1 MGSEQSEGIMATV
14 QTAKTKRGVVLYNV
28 DWRAYQAI
36 GRALADRPALRLTY
50 DRGALEIMT
59 TSPRR
64 EHFKHFL
71 GRLVA
76 TWTEESGLPLA
87 GLGSMTFKR
96 RKRLRGLE
104 PDQCY
109 WIANEAQVRNKD
121 HIDFRV
127 DPPPDLVVEI
137 DISRSSL
144 DRMAI
149 YGIMGVPEVWR
160 YRKQRVAFLAR
171 QPDGRYAEVPQSL
184 SLPPLASADLPPF
197 LAMRGTADE
206 NTIIR
211 QFRSWIGQKLP
222 SGDATTPAP

>member
-1 MGSEQSEGIMATV
+1 MATV
-14 QTAKTKRGVVLYNV
+14 RTAKVRRGVVLYNV

-50 DRGALEIMT
+50 DRGVLEIMT

-64 EHFKHFL
+64 EHFKQFL
-71 GRLVA
+71 GRIIVA
-76 TWTEESGLPLA
+76 WTEERGLPLA

-96 RKRLRGLE
+96 RKDLRGLE

-121 HIDFRV
+121 YIDFRV
-127 DPPPDLVVEI
+127 DPPPDLIVEI

-160 YRKQRVAFLAR
+160 YRKQSVAFLAR
-171 QPDGRYAEVPQSL
+171 QPDGRYVEVPQSL

-206 NTIIR
+206 NAIIR
-211 QFRSWIGQKLP
+211 QFRAWIGRKFSPGETPRQ
-222 SGDATTPAP
+222 GDFP